1 MSGEER
7 ASDDTATLTVAE
19 PSGVDVDR
27 LPIEKETGL
36 IGERYALL
44 GVVGRGG
51 MGAVLRAYDSRLRR
65 EVALKRLLPGKD
77 APDARARMI
86 REAQAMAQLSHPN
99 VVAVYDVDVVN
110 DMVLIAME
118 YVQGP
123 TLRRWLKTQRSVRE
137 IIDAFIM
144 AAEGLAAAHDA
155 GLVHRDFKPANVLVG
170 PGHQIKVTDFGLAK
184 PADGEEIE
192 PIRGSVDAPFNSENS
207 SGTVTQHNAVLGTP
221 RYMAPEQLTGGE
233 VDLRAD
239 LYAVG
244 VILADLLGHAGEP
257 VPSELMAVVDRLR
270 AESPRD
276 RPDAALDAADLL
288 TPFTTGPATAPA
300 AAPAAPS
307 ATDETSTDETQELR
321 PTLPSPDEAAWRDD
335 ALLWLSI
342 RVAPSDRATTLDALD
357 EWRAARNNGRVRF
370 ADRSVA
376 DAVISRL
383 EADIGADAGPRGSGS

>member
-1 MSGEER
+1 MAMADSAPPPLPSFGTYRTERALGTGSFATVWLAHDPHLDSPVAIKVLADNWSRDEAVRSRFLTEARLLRRINHPAIVTVHSLGELDNGQPWFVMEWADRGTLEER
-7 ASDDTATLTVAE
+7 QAPLALAAVA
-19 PSGVDVDR
+19 R
-27 LPIEKETGL
+27 LGRQL
-36 IGERYALL
+36 LQALQVVHDL
-44 GVVGRGG
+44 GVVHRDVKPSNVLFRSLNEHEAIDARRRG
-51 MGAVLRAYDSRLRR
+51 A
-65 EVALKRLLPGKD
+65 D
-77 APDARARMI
+77 APT
-86 REAQAMAQLSHPN
+86 EQL
-99 VVAVYDVDVVN
+99 
-110 DMVLIAME
+110 LL
-118 YVQGP
+118 G
-123 TLRRWLKTQRSVRE
+123 
-137 IIDAFIM
+137 
-144 AAEGLAAAHDA
+144 
-155 GLVHRDFKPANVLVG
+155 
-170 PGHQIKVTDFGLAK
+170 DFGLA
-184 PADGEEIE
+184 
-192 PIRGSVDAPFNSENS
+192 RSEAAT
-207 SGTVTQHNAVLGTP
+207 GFTRAAGTP
-221 RYMAPEQLTGGE
+221 THMAPEQQRDSVA
-233 VDLRAD
+233 VDARAD